1 MITGKLKQL
10 SGVVSGDQ
18 IFTSSGT
25 FTVPAGVT
33 TLNIAIVPG
42 NSRSTAVRS
51 GTPLLIAAPGFTSGT
66 YTNVSSLQ
74 VTVPDGVTSI
84 SAFGKGGDPYQTYT
98 GDGLGLWTLAS
109 QSDYTWTVSPSTM
122 TVPSNPPTP
131 NGYYSTVTASKA
143 GYTSIALYFS
153 QAAAHSYAIY
163 YTQAGDGWARYTY
176 SGYQAYTTN
185 NAGTSTTAALAGIGT
200 MTWPG
205 VGSGTATSYVQTL
218 NIAYT
223 SISRTLTITTGTS
236 AGNIYYYWSAYA
248 RFHTSKMTGSATYNL
263 AGNIVASGPYSGGG
277 IAAWTNG
284 ISVTP
289 GQTITANVSSGGA
302 IKFMW
307 GPGRSFPS
315 NAT

>member
-1 MITGKLKQL
+1 MLANKLRGL
-10 SGVVSGDQ
+10 SGVTSGDQ
-18 IFTSSGT
+18 IFTSTGT

-33 TLNIAIVPG
+33 SLNIAIVPG
-42 NSRSTAVRS
+42 ANRSTVTRS
-51 GTPLLIAAPGFTSGT
+51 GIPLLIAAPSFTSQT
-66 YTNVSSLQ
+66 YTNVGSLQ
-74 VTVPDGVTSI
+74 VTVPDGVTSV

-98 GDGLGLWTLAS
+98 GYGLWTLAS
-109 QSDYTWTVSPSTM
+109 QSDYTWTVSPSSIVDYSNSTM
-122 TVPSNPPTP
+122 P
-131 NGYYSTVTASKA
+131 NGIYPQITASKA
-143 GYTSIALYFS
+143 GFNSIPLYFS
-153 QAAAHSYAIY
+153 QGAAYSYALY

-176 SGYQAYTTN
+176 SYQQYATN

-218 NIAYT
+218 NIADA

-248 RFHTSKMTGSATYNL
+248 RLYTGTMTGSSTYSI
-263 AGNIVASGPYSGGG
+263 AGNITANGPYSGG
-277 IAAWTNG
+277 IAAWTNS
-284 ISVTP
+284 IAVTA
-289 GQTITANVSSGGA
+289 GQTISVNVSSGGA
-302 IKFMW
+302 VRFMW